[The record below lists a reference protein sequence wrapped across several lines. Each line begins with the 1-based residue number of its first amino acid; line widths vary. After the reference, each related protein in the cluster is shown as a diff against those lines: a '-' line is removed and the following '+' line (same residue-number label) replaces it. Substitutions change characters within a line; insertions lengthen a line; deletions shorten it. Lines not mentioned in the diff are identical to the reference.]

1 MPEGCQSVRK
11 GSVRNGGRGVRI
23 SSRTTPSGRARSR
36 GSIPRAMTK
45 VYAGVDLGGTKIQ
58 AVVLRSRKVA
68 GSARVLTPQT
78 GAPDVIAAIAGT
90 VRTSLEQ
97 AGASLKDLAAIG

>member
-1 MPEGCQSVRK
+1 
-11 GSVRNGGRGVRI
+11 
-23 SSRTTPSGRARSR
+23 
-36 GSIPRAMTK
+36 MTK

-90 VRTSLEQ
+90 VRT
-97 AGASLKDLAAIG
+97 